1 MTRAVL
7 AWTMDKLNQG
17 YSVAIA
23 TIIDSKG
30 SVPGKPGAKLAL
42 IKNGEK
48 YGTVGGAGLE
58 LKIEI
63 ALTKL
68 LNESKPMSSKGGE
81 INTFLLYKDGKGKE
95 VIPLDS
101 LCGGQV
107 RVAMEVIDSM
117 PHILIVGGGHVGLA
131 IALASDTLGWA
142 HSVFDVRE
150 DYANSDRFPFAE
162 EIHNYSIDEFLK
174 NEDND
179 SLNRFSDI
187 LLLGHDWSLDQ
198 DMLIGILSLLNID
211 SRSRLGAIGSKSKWS
226 AFKKAALGSNIQQSL
241 IDATRCP
248 IGLSIG
254 AHSPEEIAIAVC
266 AEIISFEKL
275 HNDSEE

>member
-68 LNESKPMSSKGGE
+68 LKEPKPMSSKGGE

-150 DYANSDRFPFAE
+150 DYANSGRFPFAE
-162 EIHNYSIDEFLK
+162 EIHNCSIDEFLK
-174 NEDND
+174 KD
-179 SLNRFSDI
+179 R
-187 LLLGHDWSLDQ
+187 
-198 DMLIGILSLLNID
+198 
-211 SRSRLGAIGSKSKWS
+211 KS
-226 AFKKAALGSNIQQSL
+226 
-241 IDATRCP
+241 
-248 IGLSIG
+248 
-254 AHSPEEIAIAVC
+254 VV
-266 AEIISFEKL
+266 
-275 HNDSEE
+275 

>member
-117 PHILIVGGGHVGLA
+117 PHI
-131 IALASDTLGWA
+131 
-142 HSVFDVRE
+142 
-150 DYANSDRFPFAE
+150 
-162 EIHNYSIDEFLK
+162 
-174 NEDND
+174 
-179 SLNRFSDI
+179 
-187 LLLGHDWSLDQ
+187 
-198 DMLIGILSLLNID
+198 
-211 SRSRLGAIGSKSKWS
+211 
-226 AFKKAALGSNIQQSL
+226 
-241 IDATRCP
+241 
-248 IGLSIG
+248 
-254 AHSPEEIAIAVC
+254 
-266 AEIISFEKL
+266 
-275 HNDSEE
+275 